1 MPNLDAPVRTYV
13 LFREKPE
20 GGRTKV
26 GMYPTV
32 DECHAAIVRS
42 EQRRMMALDDVA
54 RDEDRPPR
62 YAIHNILQ
70 QHVLASGTP
79 AELLPAGMLPSPSV
93 DDDDDGEAEAM
104 WIEGSQQ

>member
-1 MPNLDAPVRTYV
+1 
-13 LFREKPE
+13 
-20 GGRTKV
+20 
-26 GMYPTV
+26 MYPTV
-32 DECHAAIVRS
+32 AECHAAIVRS
-42 EQRRMMALDDVA
+42 EARRTAFLDDVA

-79 AELLPAGMLPSPSV
+79 AELLPAGMLPSPSR
-93 DDDDDGEAEAM
+93 DDDDDADEGEAEAM